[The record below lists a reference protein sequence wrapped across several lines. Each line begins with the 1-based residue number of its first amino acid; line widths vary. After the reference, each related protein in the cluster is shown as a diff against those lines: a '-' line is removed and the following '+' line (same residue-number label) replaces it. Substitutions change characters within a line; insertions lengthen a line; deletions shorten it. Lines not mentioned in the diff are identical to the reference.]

1 MYEKI
6 IEEIKET
13 PFLKR
18 IFFFETSD
26 PKDFNCMF
34 INEEQKSE
42 FNHIDWLYMAE
53 HTYATLIGIMK
64 NGDIFTIDNEFDQ
77 SILCDS
83 FFSIPFVLA
92 ELSVSNYKDRK
103 KAFLTD
109 AFYSDDVKDLKKYIE
124 WCEENNFKLRK
135 EDIDWINN
143 G

>member
-6 IEEIKET
+6 IKEIKET
-13 PFLKR
+13 LFLKR

-53 HTYATLIGIMK
+53 HPYATLIGLMK
-64 NGDIFTIDNEFDQ
+64 NDSIFTIDDEFEQ
-77 SILCDS
+77 NILCSS
-83 FFSIPFVLA
+83 FFDIPFKFTKLIVETTSFSLDSLFIDPIY
-92 ELSVSNYKDRK
+92 EENLN
-103 KAFLTD
+103 
-109 AFYSDDVKDLKKYIE
+109 DLKKYIK

-143 G
+143 N